1 MLDTATPASTAA
13 SIDPEAVCLLRAI
26 GSAIPLLQRWGMAA
40 PEAFPAD
47 GVALLHEAGALRAT
61 LPCRLGGLGLGTEPE
76 GAAAC
81 AALLAAIGEG
91 SLPLGRVFEA
101 HINAVRLI
109 WRCGNAGHHRRLRSR
124 LQEGALFALWVTDGN
139 DASALRGDAVGGQ
152 IRLHGGKAFCSAAG
166 HATDAVVIATLGEPQ
181 PQLLWLTLGI
191 GEQVEA
197 SAIGLTG
204 MAGSATG
211 AVDFSGV
218 TVNAEAS
225 FGAPGDYLRE
235 PDFSTG
241 AWRGSAVA
249 WGGLRA
255 LVTTVRSQLVGRARQ
270 HDPHQ
275 QARFG
280 KMLIAVETARHFVL
294 EAAQRG
300 EAADDAAESAI
311 AYVNLARIAVERACL
326 DAMELAQRGL
336 GLQAFV
342 AVNPVSQVCRDLA
355 VYLRQPAPDE
365 VLANAASHGFA
376 HAEFP

>member
-1 MLDTATPASTAA
+1 MLDVAEPASHRSFANTDA
-13 SIDPEAVCLLRAI
+13 PGLLRAI
-26 GSAIPLLQRWGMAA
+26 GSAIPLLQRWAMAA
-40 PEAFPAD
+40 PSAFPAD
-47 GVALLHEAGALRAT
+47 SVALLHEAGGLHAP
-61 LPCRLGGLGLGTEPE
+61 LPRPLGGLGLGTEPD

-81 AALLAAIGEG
+81 SLLLAVIGEG

-101 HINAVRLI
+101 HVNAVRLI
-109 WRCGNAGHHRRLRSR
+109 WRYGNAADHLRLRDR
-124 LQEGALFALWVTDGN
+124 LQTGALFALWVTDGR
-139 DASALRGDAVGGQ
+139 DALRGEAVGGT
-152 IRLHGGKAFCSAAG
+152 IRLQGGKAFCSAAG
-166 HATDAVVIATLGEPQ
+166 HATDAVVTATLGDTQ
-181 PQLLWLTLGI
+181 PRLLWLPLNQ
-191 GEQVEA
+191 GERV
-197 SAIGLTG
+197 SAGAVGLTG

-218 TVNAEAS
+218 TVGAEAA
-225 FGAPGDYLRE
+225 FGAAGDYLRE

-255 LVTTVRSQLVGRARQ
+255 LVTAVRSQLVERQRQ

-280 KMLIAVETARHFVL
+280 QLLIAAETARHFVL
-294 EAAQRG
+294 EAARRG
-300 EAADDAAESAI
+300 EAADEAPEAAI

-326 DAMELAQRGL
+326 DAMELAQRAL

-342 AVNPVSQVCRDLA
+342 AANPVAQICRDLA

-365 VLANAASHGFA
+365 VLANAAIHGFT
-376 HAEFP
+376 HAAFP